1 MLRTRLNLST
11 RLYLG
16 LLPLLLLSIAVGLC
30 AIYTCNELAHA
41 IEHELFPSYDALR
54 ACYDMREAA
63 TLMDSALA
71 ASQRGDALAARAAYT
86 RQRERFER
94 SFHEQELASAGT
106 SRVPLIQKLDAA
118 YGKFAAQGNKLLT
131 EGTLSPLA
139 SYQETESA
147 LNATLDALTA
157 ITQRDFAEL
166 QRAESQAARLA
177 QYSRDFLYAAMVGAI
192 LLSVFLSYRLARSL
206 LLPIQA
212 LKDSAVALGEGR
224 LDHDVPVG
232 SDDELGELAGAF
244 NAMGAKLRAYRQA
257 TTEKML
263 LTQRTM
269 EATLTSVPDPVFIVS
284 RTGGHELRN
293 PAAEALAH
301 SPDFAAGFPSTLA
314 EPLQRVLATGS
325 HYLPTGYEHTV
336 MLRVGRETK
345 HFLPRILAIGD
356 ALTGFG
362 GAALLLHDV
371 TKFRLL
377 DDAKSNLVGT
387 VSHELKT
394 PLTSLRLAIY
404 LLLEKNENLGQLT
417 SAQRG
422 LVETARDEADR
433 LLQILNDLL
442 DLNRLESGVA
452 QLHLAHRPV
461 AALLADSAREMRA
474 IVDAAGQTL
483 EVCVAPKLDSV
494 DVDSDRIRHV
504 FMNLLSNASK
514 YSPTGGVIT
523 LYAESAPD
531 NFVRFGVRDRGP
543 GISAENLPFIF
554 EKFYRV
560 SGQTKKGAGLGLTI
574 AREIVLTHGGSIA
587 CTSRP
592 NDGSDFYFL
601 LPKDAAQTRRVA
613 VDNVH

>member
-30 AIYTCNELAHA
+30 AIYTCNELART
-41 IEHELFPSYDALR
+41 IEHELFDTPTDLG
-54 ACYDMREAA
+54 ACYNMREAA

-71 ASQRGDALAARAAYT
+71 TAQRGDALAARAAYA
-86 RQRERFER
+86 RQRERFEK

-106 SRVPLIQKLDAA
+106 PRIPLIQKLDAA
-118 YGKFAAQGNKLLT
+118 YDKFAAQGSKLLT
-131 EGTLSPLA
+131 EGTVSPLA
-139 SYQETESA
+139 SYRETESA
-147 LNATLDALTA
+147 LAATLDALDA
-157 ITQRDFAEL
+157 ITQRDFAEFK
-166 QRAESQAARLA
+166 QAEARASNLA
-177 QYSRDFLYAAMVGAI
+177 QFSKDFLWAAIVGAI
-192 LLSVFLSYRLARSL
+192 LLSVFLSFRLARSF

-224 LDHDVPVG
+224 LDHDVPVS

-244 NAMGAKLRAYRQA
+244 NAMAAKLRSYRQA

-293 PAAEALAH
+293 PAAEALVQ
-301 SPDFAAGFPSTLA
+301 SPDFAAGFPATLA
-314 EPLQRVLATGS
+314 EPLQRVLATGI

-417 SAQRG
+417 SAQRE
-422 LVETARDEADR
+422 LVETARDDADR

-452 QLHLAHRPV
+452 QLHLARRPV
-461 AALLADSAREMRA
+461 AALLADAAREMRA
-474 IVDAAGQTL
+474 IVDVAGQT
-483 EVCVAPKLDSV
+483 VDVRVAPELDSV

-514 YSPTGGVIT
+514 YSPTGAVIT
-523 LYAESAPD
+523 LYAEPAPD

-560 SGQTKKGAGLGLTI
+560 SGQAKKGAGLGLTI

-592 NDGSDFYFL
+592 DEGSDFYFL
-601 LPKDAAQTRRVA
+601 LPKDAAQTRRGA
-613 VDNVH
+613 VNNMS

>member
-1 MLRTRLNLST
+1 MLRT

-30 AIYTCNELAHA
+30 AIYTCHELART
-41 IEHELFPSYDALR
+41 IEHELFDTPADLS
-54 ACYDMREAA
+54 ACYEMREAA
-63 TLMDSALA
+63 TLMDNALA
-71 ASQRGDALAARAAYT
+71 TIQRGDVLAARTDYA
-86 RQRERFER
+86 RQRARFEK
-94 SFHEQELASAGT
+94 SFHDQELAATGT
-106 SRVPLIQKLDAA
+106 WRAPLVQKLDEA
-118 YGKFAAQGNKLLT
+118 YSRFAAQGDRLIT
-131 EGTLSPLA
+131 EGTLSPLTTLR
-139 SYQETESA
+139 ETESA
-147 LNATLDALTA
+147 LSATLAALDA
-157 ITQRDFAEL
+157 ITQRDFDEFKQAEA
-166 QRAESQAARLA
+166 RASSLA
-177 QYSRDFLYAAMVGAI
+177 QFSVYFLVVAMVGAI
-192 LLSVFLSYRLARSL
+192 LFSLFLSFRLARSFL
-206 LLPIQA
+206 QPIQA
-212 LKDSAVALGEGR
+212 LKDSAVALGDGR
-224 LDHDVPVG
+224 LDRDVPVN

-244 NAMGAKLRAYRQA
+244 NAMAAKLRIYRQA

-269 EATLTSVPDPVFIVS
+269 EAALTSVPDPVFIVS
-284 RTGGHELRN
+284 RLGGHDLRN
-293 PAAEALAH
+293 PAAETLAQ
-301 SPDFAAGFPSTLA
+301 SPDFSAGFPSMLA
-314 EPLQRVLATGS
+314 EPLQRVLATGI

-394 PLTSLRLAIY
+394 PLTSLRLALY

-417 SAQRG
+417 TAQRG
-422 LVETARDEADR
+422 LVETARDDADR

-452 QLHLAHRPV
+452 QLHLARRPV
-461 AALLADSAREMRA
+461 AALLADAAREMHA
-474 IVDAAGQTL
+474 IVDAAGQVI
-483 EVCVAPKLDSV
+483 EVRVAPGLDSV

-504 FMNLLSNASK
+504 FMNLLGNASK
-514 YSPTGGVIT
+514 YSPDGGVIT
-523 LYAESAPD
+523 LYAEPAPD

-543 GISAENLPFIF
+543 GIAAESLRFIF

-560 SGQTKKGAGLGLTI
+560 SGQAKKGAGLGLTI

-592 NDGSDFYFL
+592 NEGSDFYFL
-601 LPKDAAQTRRVA
+601 LPKDAAQTRPA
-613 VDNVH
+613 TVDDAP